1 MELEKPEW
9 LGQMEAILETLNEGV
24 LIADDCDKVVFVNS
38 VFQEMTGI
46 SSDAIVGRDAVHDY
60 YSPEDYAIIQER
72 RTKTRQTGRSR
83 EEFFLPRK
91 DGSHLPVIMSARA
104 LEDPDGRQFA
114 IVTFTDISEQKTAE
128 AQLRAANARLE
139 DRQKEI
145 EEDLV
150 LAARVQQSLAPKSV
164 IWGAIQV
171 EAFYHPVR
179 TIGGD
184 FGLVSPLDEQHL
196 NLMVCDVSG
205 HGIGSAL
212 VANRIYTEMTTQ
224 LQSSI
229 PLGEMMRH
237 LNAFVRRSI
246 GSSVFFFTAAA
257 ARLDHGGR
265 RMVFAGAG
273 HPPAMIVAPGQE
285 PRLLESRSTVLG
297 ALHDAVGM
305 EATLD
310 VDLDRGDRIVLYTDG
325 FTDVFDSTGDMLGVE
340 GLQKI
345 VREAAM
351 LPFSEMKQAIL
362 NGVAEWRLGP
372 TADDLS
378 LVLAEIL

>member
-1 MELEKPEW
+1 
-9 LGQMEAILETLNEGV
+9 MEAILETLNEGV

-91 DGSHLPVIMSARA
+91 DGTRLPVIMSARA

-128 AQLRAANARLE
+128 AHLRAANARLE

-212 VANRIYTEMTTQ
+212 VANRIYSETMTQ
-224 LQSSI
+224 LQNGV
-229 PLGEMMRH
+229 PLGDMMRQ
-237 LNAFVRRSI
+237 LNSFVMRNI
-246 GSSVFFFTAAA
+246 GGSVFFFTLAA
-257 ARLDHGGR
+257 ARVDRSGR
-265 RMVFAGAG
+265 RMIFAGAG
-273 HPPAMIVAPGQE
+273 HPPVMVVQPGEE
-285 PRLLESRSTVLG
+285 PRLLESRSMVLG
-297 ALHDAVGM
+297 ALPNAVAE

-310 VDLDRGDRIVLYTDG
+310 VDLHAGDRIVLYTDG
-325 FTDVFDSTGDMLGVE
+325 ITDVFDSRGEMLGVE
-340 GLQKI
+340 GVQKF
-345 VREAAM
+345 VRETAL
-351 LPFSEMKQAIL
+351 LPFREMKQGIL
-362 NGVAEWRLGP
+362 DRVAAWREGP
-372 TADDLS
+372 PSDDMS
-378 LVLAEIL
+378 LVLVEV

>member
-1 MELEKPEW
+1 
-9 LGQMEAILETLNEGV
+9 
-24 LIADDCDKVVFVNS
+24 

-91 DGSHLPVIMSARA
+91 DGTRLPVIMSARA

-128 AQLRAANARLE
+128 AHLRAANARLE

-184 FGLVSPLDEQHL
+184 FGFGSPLDEEHL
-196 NLMVCDVSG
+196 NLMGCDVSGHRIGFWLVCARPG

-212 VANRIYTEMTTQ
+212 VANRIYSETMTQ
-224 LQSSI
+224 LQNGV
-229 PLGEMMRH
+229 PLGDMMRQ
-237 LNAFVRRSI
+237 LNSFVMRNI
-246 GSSVFFFTAAA
+246 GGSVFFFHMAA
-257 ARLDHGGR
+257 ARVDRSGR
-265 RMVFAGAG
+265 RMIFAGAG
-273 HPPAMIVAPGQE
+273 HPPVMVVQPGEE
-285 PRLLESRSTVLG
+285 PRLLESRRMVLG
-297 ALHDAVGM
+297 ALPNAVAE

-310 VDLDRGDRIVLYTDG
+310 VDLHAGDRIVLYTDG
-325 FTDVFDSTGDMLGVE
+325 ITDVFDSRGEMLGVE
-340 GLQKI
+340 GVQKF
-345 VREAAM
+345 VRETAL
-351 LPFSEMKQAIL
+351 LPFREMKQGIL
-362 NGVAEWRLGP
+362 DRVAAWREGP
-372 TADDLS
+372 PSDDMS
-378 LVLAEIL
+378 LVLVEV

>member
-1 MELEKPEW
+1 LELEKPEW

-104 LEDPDGRQFA
+104 LEDPDGREFA

-212 VANRIYTEMTTQ
+212 VANRIYSETMTQ
-224 LQSSI
+224 LQNGV
-229 PLGEMMRH
+229 PLGDMMRQ
-237 LNAFVRRSI
+237 LNSFVMRNI
-246 GSSVFFFTAAA
+246 GGSVFFFTLAA
-257 ARLDHGGR
+257 ARVDRSGR
-265 RMVFAGAG
+265 RMIFAGAG
-273 HPPAMIVAPGQE
+273 HPPVMVVQPGEE
-285 PRLLESRSTVLG
+285 PRLLESRSMVLG
-297 ALHDAVGM
+297 ALPNAVAE

-310 VDLDRGDRIVLYTDG
+310 VDLQAGDRIVLYTDG
-325 FTDVFDSTGDMLGVE
+325 ITDVFDSRGEMLGVE
-340 GLQKI
+340 GVQKF
-345 VREAAM
+345 VRETAL
-351 LPFSEMKQAIL
+351 LPFGEMKQGIL
-362 NGVAEWRLGP
+362 DRVASWREGP
-372 TADDLS
+372 PSDDMS
-378 LVLAEIL
+378 LVLVEV